1 MASFDLRIHFVG
13 LMMWVP
19 EGETAMHVLMPST
32 EGHVHGGGGG
42 DEGGGGAAGG
52 GGGGGVHA
60 HQHHVSGHPV
70 APSGDADARLARAA
84 REVMAALSAE
94 ADAPMFAAA
103 EATAADKKTE
113 TTPLHFVRLAYD
125 VAYENPKSTQLA
137 REWEMVDLTDR
148 VLDLTKLKSSDGF
161 VPSLPDELA
170 SLDPFAN
177 PVPKA
182 LVQQLPASPVAARV
196 SMSSGVL
203 SDYEVGAPFT
213 FENPDE
219 PQRITPVTE
228 WTIRGISLPDD
239 GSNPLK
245 DLVILGPGENQ
256 GHGLR
261 PLYPIGQTIH
271 LTVYHMVGKEFP
283 PHNKRFN
290 PEAGEDDDHFEAY
303 FQVAKPRTATPPP
316 PRKIAGEE
324 ILVRGAAV
332 VHKSKENPGSIC
344 GQAKASLA

>member
-32 EGHVHGGGGG
+32 EGHVHGGGAGG
-42 DEGGGGAAGG
+42 NEG

-70 APSGDADARLARAA
+70 APSAEADARLARAA
-84 REVMAALSAE
+84 AEVMAALAAA

-103 EATAADKKTE
+103 EATTADKKKKE
-113 TTPLHFVRLAYD
+113 ETPLHFVRLAYD
-125 VAYENPKSTQLA
+125 VAYENRDSTQLA

-161 VPSLPDELA
+161 VPNLPDELA
-170 SLDPFAN
+170 SLDQFAN
-177 PVPKA
+177 PVPRT
-182 LVQQLPASPVAARV
+182 LVQQLPASPVTARV
-196 SMSSGVL
+196 SMSSGVF

-213 FENPDE
+213 FEDPDE

-228 WTIRGISLPDD
+228 WTIRGIPIPDD

-245 DLVILGPGENQ
+245 DVVILGPGANQ

-271 LTVYHMVGKEFP
+271 LTLYHMVSKEFP
-283 PHNKRFN
+283 PHNKRFRL
-290 PEAGEDDDHFEAY
+290 EAETDDDHFEAY
-303 FQVAKPRTATPPP
+303 FQVATPRTETPPP
-316 PRKIAGEE
+316 PRKSAGQE
-324 ILVRGAAV
+324 IPVRGAKV
-332 VHKSKENPGSIC
+332 VHKDKENPGSIC
-344 GQAKASLA
+344 GQARASLA